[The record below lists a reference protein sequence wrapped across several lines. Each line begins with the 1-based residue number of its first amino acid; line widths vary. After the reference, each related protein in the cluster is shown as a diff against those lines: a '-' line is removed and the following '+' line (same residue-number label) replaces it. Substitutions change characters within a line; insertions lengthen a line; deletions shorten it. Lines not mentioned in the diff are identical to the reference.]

1 MYETHTLIFSYFA
14 YSYYEYKC
22 SHDKSILYIE
32 LTLRPPVEKVKEHL
46 KVKVAVSNH
55 ISNCNIC
62 KNEIITVNNF
72 EIYIDLRYIKN

>member
-1 MYETHTLIFSYFA
+1 MGFTS
-14 YSYYEYKC
+14 
-22 SHDKSILYIE
+22 
-32 LTLRPPVEKVKEHL
+32 RPLVEKVKEHL

-72 EIYIDLRYIKN
+72 GILKECYLRT